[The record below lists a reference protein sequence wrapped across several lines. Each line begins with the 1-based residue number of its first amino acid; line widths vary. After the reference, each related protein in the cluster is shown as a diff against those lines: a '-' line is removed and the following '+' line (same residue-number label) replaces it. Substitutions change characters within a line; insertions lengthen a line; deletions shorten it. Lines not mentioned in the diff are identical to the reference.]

1 MNKQKLYLKDQG
13 YEAPRAEQVAIA
25 NESYLLAASALIG
38 ETEDLIENFDT
49 DEGLW

>member
-25 NESYLLAASALIG
+25 NESYLLAASVLIG
-38 ETEDLIENFDT
+38 ETDLIENFDT
-49 DEGLW
+49 DDGLW